1 MIVNIVSRGRTKL
14 TIARLLRETRRAKGL
29 TQRGLAERAQITQPA
44 LAAIESSEHDTRGA
58 TLERIIGAAGY
69 GLFVLPTHAKA
80 AADWADE
87 IYQELRSPRRNAA
100 VAFRAIIGLSDDL
113 VGADPALRVALCVA
127 PAPTSGDVRYDAAI
141 AAVVE
146 HHLQRDRLPVPKWV
160 NESSRVLERPW
171 VVTLGVTEDEVP
183 AAFRRRGVL
192 LAESELASI

>member
-113 VGADPALRVALCVA
+113 VGADPALRVAL
-127 PAPTSGDVRYDAAI
+127 GDVRYDAAI